1 MQRFKVIPYSLYGV
15 EYFLYIYK
23 KKKQLWQFRDRP
35 TGGIK

>member
-15 EYFLYIYK
+15 KYFYIFIK
-23 KKKQLWQFRDRP
+23 KMKQLWQFPDRP